1 MQTEALQG
9 LGEEEPKASGTCN
22 MLKAENTQLE
32 YVYFWRNDDSITIV

>member
-22 MLKAENTQLE
+22 MLKAENTE
-32 YVYFWRNDDSITIV
+32 FE